1 MLNLSPARR
10 RIGAAAIA
18 LTTALGGTAVA
29 LAPSAHADTV
39 PRPASPTPSRC
50 R

>member
-18 LTTALGGTAVA
+18 LTTAFGGAALT
-29 LAPSAHADTV
+29 LAPRHTPTPSS
-39 PRPASPTPSRC
+39 RPASPTPSRC